1 MTVLFFVLIKFKS
14 LVTVNNHERQLD
26 SESNSAL
33 LNWERIKAGK
43 KTQYRPILRKLYW
56 KERVILGLSSDVRYI
71 SRYKHQKACAT
82 EPYWKP
88 KHLIL
93 LHFMHEKNISMT
105 KLDTQKK
112 VISVACTYLHLYQFV
127 LIIGTKEP

>member
-43 KTQYRPILRKLYW
+43 KTQYQFWGNYIEKNESYWAYHLMSDTYQDTNTRKLVLQNLIENQSIW
-56 KERVILGLSSDVRYI
+56 FCYI
-71 SRYKHQKACAT
+71 SCTRKIF
-82 EPYWKP
+82 PWP
-88 KHLIL
+88 NWIPR
-93 LHFMHEKNISMT
+93 
-105 KLDTQKK
+105 KK
-112 VISVACTYLHLYQFV
+112 VHALVFICCFLE
-127 LIIGTKEP
+127 IMNRKK